1 MSALSRGLK
10 SVVKGVDDSFK
21 TIGSKI
27 MVNLPG
33 LIGSTVGLFSRLLD
47 QWSAPPPPPWAS
59 ENTRL
64 LMMGVATIIIKSFQ
78 KNKRWSKKAETSPAE
93 IDPTFTISW
102 FVLSNLGGV
111 STLTLI
117 EVLLILFEGSL
128 FETRPRAW
136 EVGLLIFSES
146 PFMCLTPTEFIPKF
160 TDLLTPGF
168 MSELAFFMLLSYP
181 TILSVKRKIWGY
193 EPSAWWDCMI
203 KPDFC
208 LINGELKPLNA
219 LRNVWLTDCILN
231 QYVKLTLSL
240 LRASCYTQDWWS
252 DIDLRT
258 KKTVKECLNRLI
270 QYRHSS
276 LRQTFW
282 LVCHEVE
289 LPLNSCII
297 IPYEV
302 NQISFDGFSTL
313 IAERFSSWTWE
324 WMICFRTDI

>member
-1 MSALSRGLK
+1 MSYSDWIHPQVHWFADSRFHVRTCLLRA
-10 SVVKGVDDSFK
+10 VVIPNHTLGV
-21 TIGSKI
+21 
-27 MVNLPG
+27 N
-33 LIGSTVGLFSRLLD
+33 
-47 QWSAPPPPPWAS
+47 
-59 ENTRL
+59 
-64 LMMGVATIIIKSFQ
+64 
-78 KNKRWSKKAETSPAE
+78 
-93 IDPTFTISW
+93 
-102 FVLSNLGGV
+102 
-111 STLTLI
+111 
-117 EVLLILFEGSL
+117 
-128 FETRPRAW
+128 
-136 EVGLLIFSES
+136 
-146 PFMCLTPTEFIPKF
+146 
-160 TDLLTPGF
+160 
-168 MSELAFFMLLSYP
+168 
-181 TILSVKRKIWGY
+181 RKIWGY

-270 QYRHSS
+270 QYCHSS

-313 IAERFSSWTWE
+313 IAERFSS
-324 WMICFRTDI
+324 